1 MDQGEAGVGVA
12 PLDGEGHVGDW
23 LIGAREGIVD
33 LEAELLEDDP
43 SYEGVTIRMEPIRC
57 DPYQLVSRP
66 DPLGPDP
73 LFLFDDPDD
82 EPCEI
87 ILAWRVEVGH
97 LCGLAPEEC
106 AAILPASESDPG
118 DDLLCD
124 PSLEFSHPYIVE
136 EEEGPSTLDEDII
149 DRVVDEVVADGI
161 VFTRP
166 DRDLEFGPDTICTSD
181 EGGPVE
187 SLGEPEEPPERAWL
201 GEDPLDEGRSYEFP
215 DPVLGCGCGRSIYTG
230 IPVAQSSTHSS
241 SIRCIWSGASRPRRW
256 RPLRSTICTA
266 RARARRALRTP
277 SSSTRTASSGF
288 RLGLPEW
295 YQEFTA
301 PAVVSRY
308 SQIRC
313 GARASAARSTISGK
327 SSSSLMR
334 PNSASVVR

>member
-1 MDQGEAGVGVA
+1 
-12 PLDGEGHVGDW
+12 
-23 LIGAREGIVD
+23 
-33 LEAELLEDDP
+33 
-43 SYEGVTIRMEPIRC
+43 MEPIRC

-166 DRDLEFGPDTICTSD
+166 DQIGRASCR
-181 EGGPVE
+181 E
-187 SLGEPEEPPERAWL
+187 SAAIAG
-201 GEDPLDEGRSYEFP
+201 
-215 DPVLGCGCGRSIYTG
+215 
-230 IPVAQSSTHSS
+230 
-241 SIRCIWSGASRPRRW
+241 
-256 RPLRSTICTA
+256 
-266 RARARRALRTP
+266 
-277 SSSTRTASSGF
+277 
-288 RLGLPEW
+288 
-295 YQEFTA
+295 
-301 PAVVSRY
+301 
-308 SQIRC
+308 
-313 GARASAARSTISGK
+313 GARAW
-327 SSSSLMR
+327 
-334 PNSASVVR
+334 